1 MKILV
6 VENGNEI
13 YISEELLNLA
23 KEAMSKEKINMLH

>member
-13 YISEELLNLA
+13 YISEELLDLT
-23 KEAMSKEKINMLH
+23 KEAISKK

>member
-1 MKILV
+1 MKILA

-23 KEAMSKEKINMLH
+23 KEAISKK

>member
-13 YISEELLNLA
+13 YTSEELLNLA
-23 KEAMSKEKINMLH
+23 KEAISKK

>member
-23 KEAMSKEKINMLH
+23 KKLCQKKK